1 LPVPV
6 PARVAGSGTAALAQY
21 RFGWLL
27 AGILIAVTVSAL
39 VWAPRQPPVPSFR
52 QITFRRG
59 VLSSARF
66 GPDGQTI
73 LYSAD
78 WDGSSSQLF
87 LANTVSPE
95 SKSLGFK
102 AAGLASVSLSSEL
115 ALISMDWSK
124 DYQGRILSRVP
135 LNGGA
140 PLKVATGIAG
150 ADWGPD
156 GKSLAVFRMDNRE
169 SVVEY
174 PLGKVLYR
182 TAGWISDLRVSPQGD
197 SVAFLEHPLRADD
210 AGLVKFV
217 DSRGVAR
224 ELSGNWASAGGLA
237 WSPSGQEVWFA
248 AGETGV
254 RRAIYRVSLDGKLR
268 HVASLPGTLT
278 LYDIS
283 KTGSVLL
290 RIDRSR
296 LVLAASSGDGS
307 RERDLSWFDWSRV
320 QDLSAD
326 GKLLLFDETGD
337 GGGAEHSVYLRN
349 LETDSTVRLGD
360 GQALGWSPDLKWVLA
375 LNAKK
380 PMYLS
385 LLPIG
390 PEVPRTLSGG
400 GLKYNWAR
408 YFPDGQRLLVAGNF
422 PGKPLRLFVQPINGG
437 QPAPLN
443 PDVYLNWAAI
453 SPDGKQI
460 AGVSQDEKTVVFP
473 ASGGELRA
481 LPIPFSAVPLRWSAD
496 GKSLFVSQ
504 LTNWA
509 SMRIFRFDF
518 ATSQCRLWK
527 EVTPSDRVGLDGIL
541 ALSISA
547 DERCFAYSY
556 MRVLSEL
563 FVVTGWS

>member
-1 LPVPV
+1 VKLQGKAFQILQALLERPGEVVTREELQNRLWPGDTFVDFESGLNTAANRLRLTLGDSAENPRFIETIARTGYRFIGTVIVPPLQPLPVPV
-6 PARVAGSGTAALAQY
+6 PARVAGSGTAALVQY

-39 VWAPRQPPVPSFR
+39 VWASRQPPVPSFR

-78 WDGSSSQLF
+78 WDGSGSQMF
-87 LANTVSPE
+87 LGNTVSPE
-95 SKSLGFK
+95 SKPLGFK

-115 ALISMDWSK
+115 ALLSMDWSK

-254 RRAIYRVSLDGKLR
+254 RRAIYRVSLDGKL
-268 HVASLPGTLT
+268 
-278 LYDIS
+278 
-283 KTGSVLL
+283 
-290 RIDRSR
+290 
-296 LVLAASSGDGS
+296 
-307 RERDLSWFDWSRV
+307 
-320 QDLSAD
+320 
-326 GKLLLFDETGD
+326 
-337 GGGAEHSVYLRN
+337 
-349 LETDSTVRLGD
+349 
-360 GQALGWSPDLKWVLA
+360 
-375 LNAKK
+375 
-380 PMYLS
+380 
-385 LLPIG
+385 
-390 PEVPRTLSGG
+390 
-400 GLKYNWAR
+400 
-408 YFPDGQRLLVAGNF
+408 
-422 PGKPLRLFVQPINGG
+422 
-437 QPAPLN
+437 
-443 PDVYLNWAAI
+443 
-453 SPDGKQI
+453 
-460 AGVSQDEKTVVFP
+460 
-473 ASGGELRA
+473 
-481 LPIPFSAVPLRWSAD
+481 
-496 GKSLFVSQ
+496 
-504 LTNWA
+504 
-509 SMRIFRFDF
+509 
-518 ATSQCRLWK
+518 
-527 EVTPSDRVGLDGIL
+527 
-541 ALSISA
+541 
-547 DERCFAYSY
+547 
-556 MRVLSEL
+556 
-563 FVVTGWS
+563 